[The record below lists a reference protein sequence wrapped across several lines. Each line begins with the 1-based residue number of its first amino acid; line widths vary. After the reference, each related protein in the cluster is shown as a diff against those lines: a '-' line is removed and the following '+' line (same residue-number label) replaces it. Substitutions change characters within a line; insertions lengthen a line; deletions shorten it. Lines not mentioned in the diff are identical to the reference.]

1 MSVNGGGETHIY
13 RFDTKTNAL
22 RADLDSIDH
31 LTFEKGSKV
40 VFLFN
45 HYLDEGNIKIQIL
58 VHFVFVQNLKFY
70 ARRFNLEVP
79 SRVHVEGRLN
89 C

>member
-1 MSVNGGGETHIY
+1 MIALNISVIFSGYGIADLYMSVNGGGESHIY

-31 LTFEKGSKV
+31 ITFEKGSKV

-45 HYLDEGNIKIQIL
+45 HYLDKGKL
-58 VHFVFVQNLKFY
+58 
-70 ARRFNLEVP
+70 RFK
-79 SRVHVEGRLN
+79 S
-89 C
+89 

>member
-45 HYLDEGNIKIQIL
+45 NHLDKIL
-58 VHFVFVQNLKFY
+58 VHFVFVRNLTFY
-70 ARRFNLEVP
+70 ACRFDLEVL
-79 SRVHVEGRLN
+79 SRVHAEGRLSY
-89 C
+89 

>member
-40 VFLFN
+40 MFLFN
-45 HYLDEGNIKIQIL
+45 NYLDKDRINIQIL
-58 VHFVFVQNLKFY
+58 VYFVFAQNLKI
-70 ARRFNLEVP
+70 L
-79 SRVHVEGRLN
+79 
-89 C
+89 CM

>member
-40 VFLFN
+40 VFLVNNYF
-45 HYLDEGNIKIQIL
+45 DKIL
-58 VHFVFVQNLKFY
+58 VYFVFAQKLKNL
-70 ARRFNLEVP
+70 
-79 SRVHVEGRLN
+79 
-89 C
+89 CM